1 MKEQKVYTHVESNLS
16 RLGETID
23 TFSAYYISEGW
34 KIKQISVTA
43 VPETDHQ
50 YSRALAVFLL
60 ERYNKKKNAKQ

>member
-16 RLGETID
+16 KLKEQID
-23 TFSAYYISEGW
+23 TYSAYYISEGW

-50 YSRALAVFLL
+50 YSKALAVFLL
-60 ERYNKKKNAKQ
+60 ERYKKKKNAK